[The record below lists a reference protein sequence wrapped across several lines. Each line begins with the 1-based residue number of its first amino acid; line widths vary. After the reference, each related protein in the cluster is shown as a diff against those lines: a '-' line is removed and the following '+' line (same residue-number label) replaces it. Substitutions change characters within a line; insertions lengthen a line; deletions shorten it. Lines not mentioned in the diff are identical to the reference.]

1 MASAVRHIPSF
12 DDIEAAMT
20 RLSGVCVRTPL
31 LSSPALDAATG
42 ARVLIKPEIL
52 QRTGSF
58 KFRGAYNAVAAL
70 DETQRRR
77 GIVTC
82 SSGNHAQGIAAAAQ
96 LFGVPAT
103 IVMPSDAPPLKRD
116 RTRSY
121 GARIVPY
128 DRATGDR
135 DVIAAEVVEETG
147 GVFVSPYDDAGVIS
161 GQGTA
166 GVELVQQAR
175 ELAGEP
181 DLVLV
186 PCGGG
191 GLTAGVALAVKTLAP
206 SARVMTVEPEGFDD
220 HARSFLSGRREENAA
235 RAGSVCDALLA
246 PRPGELTFE
255 VNRSRVAGGLS
266 VSDEEA
272 LAAVAYA
279 WRELKLVVE
288 PGGAVALAALLSG
301 KVDAAGRTAVV
312 VLSGGNADPGVFAR
326 AVALASTMEQ
336 TTVS

>member
-1 MASAVRHIPSF
+1 MATPDRRIPSF
-12 DDIEAAMT
+12 DDIEAAAA
-20 RLSGVCVRTPL
+20 RLAGVCIRTPL
-31 LSSPALDAATG
+31 LASPALDAATG

-58 KFRGAYNAVAAL
+58 KFRGAYNAIAAL
-70 DETQRRR
+70 DEAERRR

-135 DVIAAEVVEETG
+135 DAVAAQVVEETG
-147 GVFVSPYDDAGVIS
+147 GVFVSPYDDPGVIS

-175 ELAGEP
+175 ELAGDP

-191 GLTAGVALAVKTLAP
+191 GLTAGIALAVQALAP

-220 HARSFLSGRREENAA
+220 HVRSFLSGRREENAA
-235 RAGSVCDALLA
+235 RAGSVCDALMA

-255 VNRSRVAGGLS
+255 VNRSRVAGGVS
-266 VSDEEA
+266 VSDAEA

-279 WRELKLVVE
+279 WRDLKLVVE

-301 KVDAAGRTAVV
+301 KVDVAGRTVVV
-312 VLSGGNADPGVFAR
+312 VLSGGNADPTIFAR
-326 AVALASTMEQ
+326 AVALAGEAEAQ
-336 TTVS
+336 AVN